1 MIGKVRLRFLTLTS
15 SSTVSLTSARNG
27 SMLHLTGSD
36 TAALR
41 ALERE
46 LEGTRPELAH
56 IIGRVLGSA
65 AGAGARAHL
74 TTTEAAAWMGV
85 SPQTVRNWIDRG
97 WLPAYRPNP
106 LAHRRIARKD
116 FEAVLRFRANLLNHR
131 VAPRSDP
138 EVTAIIS
145 HHRED
150 RRRRRAGEPLAQSH
164 ARPGEADAV
173 AGRR

>member
-1 MIGKVRLRFLTLTS
+1 
-15 SSTVSLTSARNG
+15 
-27 SMLHLTGSD
+27 MLHLDRFD

-41 ALERE
+41 ALKQE
-46 LEGTRPELAH
+46 LEGTRPELAD

-65 AGAGARAHL
+65 AETGARAHV
-74 TTTEAAAWMGV
+74 TTTEAAAALGV
-85 SPQTVRNWIDRG
+85 SPQTIRNWIDRG
-97 WLPAYRPNP
+97 WLRAHRPNA

-116 FEAVLRFRANLLNHR
+116 FEAVAAFRANLLSHR
-131 VAPRSDP
+131 VAPRSDG

-150 RRRRRAGEPLAQSH
+150 RRRRRAGEPLAQSQ
-164 ARPGEADAV
+164 ARPLEADAV